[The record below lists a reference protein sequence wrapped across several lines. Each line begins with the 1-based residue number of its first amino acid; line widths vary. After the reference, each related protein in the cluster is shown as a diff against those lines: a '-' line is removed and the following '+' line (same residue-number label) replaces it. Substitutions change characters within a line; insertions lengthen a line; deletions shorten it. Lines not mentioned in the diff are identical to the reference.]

1 MIVCDI
7 CKKPNPRR
15 KIMVKDVMYDKT
27 KGFGTRYDLCE
38 NCFKEVFKQILPGV
52 KKE

>member
-7 CKKPNPRR
+7 CKKTPRR

-27 KGFGTRYDLCE
+27 KGPGTRYDLCE
-38 NCFKEVFKQILPGV
+38 KCFRKVFDEILKQQGP
-52 KKE
+52 K

>member
-7 CKKPNPRR
+7 CRKPSPRR
-15 KIMVKDVMYDKT
+15 KIMVKDTMYDKS

-38 NCFKEVFKQILPGV
+38 NCFKEVFKEILPKV
-52 KKE
+52 AK